1 MQLKKHGP
9 PGVLA
14 PGVFPDRP
22 PAPGEV
28 AVDVAAAGVNFA
40 DILARLGLY
49 EAAPPPPFIPGIEAA
64 GTVSAAGEGVS
75 EPAPGR
81 RVMLFCPFGGY
92 ATRVVV
98 KADYVFPIPDDM
110 DFVTAAALPVQYL
123 TAWYGLHSL
132 AGVKQG
138 ETVLVHAAAGG
149 VGLAALQL
157 CRAAGVRVYASVGHP
172 AKDAAVLE
180 ACPEARIVHCREENF
195 GRIIKREEPS
205 GVDVVMDSVGG
216 NTFARGWKILAPA
229 GRYVLF
235 GAASAVR
242 PGRVF
247 RLAALWRL
255 RHMLIVSPLKMI
267 GENRTL
273 SGFNLFHLA
282 GRRDLMEP
290 AVSGLVESWMR
301 GEIKPKVGHVLPL
314 TSAAEAHRLLQAR
327 QTIGK
332 VVLLSDGGTR

>member
-1 MQLKKHGP
+1 MKAMQLKKHGP

-64 GTVSAAGEGVS
+64 GTVSSAGEGVS

-110 DFVTAAALPVQYL
+110 DFVTA
-123 TAWYGLHSL
+123 
-132 AGVKQG
+132 
-138 ETVLVHAAAGG
+138 
-149 VGLAALQL
+149 AALQL

-216 NTFARGWKILAPA
+216 NTFARVWKILAPA